1 MIHGLWC
8 SASEAERAEWHAKAR
23 SAGLTLSDLVRRSVG
38 RVRTWT
44 APAAEVERER
54 TRQVARLGNNLNQI
68 ARWASTHG
76 SEAEAVEVVAEG
88 LSPPFNSWPAAA
100 DDAAGQPGGHRRRDS
115 GDGAPRSLPR
125 QRRGKLGVQRGA
137 QRPLGQ
143 TAMFNIA
150 WAGSHYVR
158 RTKRRLRT
166 PSKAPSRAPLEAAAG
181 VSQRSPARYAAQS
194 FMSRRRRSNRSVR
207 R

>member
-1 MIHGLWC
+1 MWVKIR
-8 SASEAERAEWHAKAR
+8 ASEAERAEWHANAR

-38 RVRTWT
+38 RVPTWT
-44 APAAEVERER
+44 APVAEVER
-54 TRQVARLGNNLNQI
+54 TRQVARIGNNLKQI
-68 ARWASTHG
+68 ARWANTFA

-115 GDGAPRSLPR
+115 GDDAPRSLPR

-143 TAMFNIA
+143 TAIVQYCVGWLLTF
-150 WAGSHYVR
+150 SL
-158 RTKRRLRT
+158 RLRWRDG
-166 PSKAPSRAPLEAAAG
+166 SRKRTRRGVVGPRRVCPL
-181 VSQRSPARYAAQS
+181 
-194 FMSRRRRSNRSVR
+194 
-207 R
+207 